1 MPDAIEVLTIV
12 TAVGCG
18 LSAGVLFGFSTF
30 VMPALATLSASQ
42 GIGSMNAINVKAI
55 NPPFMVALFG
65 SALASIGLA
74 AAGLARL
81 DEPWAPYLVA
91 AAVVYVLGTPGV
103 TMWFNVPRNNAL
115 ATADADSPEGAR
127 YWGRYL
133 VEWTRW
139 NHVRVAAGTL
149 AAGLL
154 IAAVAAG

>member
-1 MPDAIEVLTIV
+1 MPSAIEVLTIV
-12 TAVGCG
+12 TALGCA

-30 VMPALATLSASQ
+30 VMPALRALPAPQ
-42 GIGSMNAINVKAI
+42 GIAAMNSINVKAI
-55 NPPFMVALFG
+55 NPPFMLALFG
-65 SALASIGLA
+65 SALASIALA
-74 AAGLARL
+74 AVGVIQL

-115 ATADADSPEGAR
+115 AKVEAESPEGAR
-127 YWGRYL
+127 YWSRYL

-154 IAAVAAG
+154 IAAVAVG